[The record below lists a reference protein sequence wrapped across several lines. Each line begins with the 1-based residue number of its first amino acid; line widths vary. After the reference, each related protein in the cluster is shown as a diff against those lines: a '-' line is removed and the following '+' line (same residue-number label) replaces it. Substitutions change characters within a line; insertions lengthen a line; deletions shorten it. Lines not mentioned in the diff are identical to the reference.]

1 VAAEYVRS
9 INITYMTPS
18 DRLSKE
24 LILAALARLNEL
36 LREKEIMGELCIFG
50 GAAMVLAFDARESTR
65 DVDGIFAPKQE
76 VITLARQVAEEF
88 GFEPDW
94 LNDGVKGF
102 VSDRAEITADG
113 MPVFSNLRI
122 LRPTTEYLLAMK
134 CLASRAAEFGTEGD
148 RADIITL
155 LKRTGI
161 TDSVTACDL
170 VTRYY
175 KESFLPPRIRFY
187 IEELVAELITENSL

>member
-1 VAAEYVRS
+1 
-9 INITYMTPS
+9 
-18 DRLSKE
+18 
-24 LILAALARLNEL
+24 
-36 LREKEIMGELCIFG
+36 
-50 GAAMVLAFDARESTR
+50 MVLAFDARESTR
-65 DVDGIFAPKQE
+65 DVDGIFAPKQD
-76 VITLARQVAEEF
+76 VITSARQVAEEF

-102 VSDRAEITADG
+102 ISNDAEITADG

-134 CLASRAAEFGTEGD
+134 CLASRAADYGTEGD

-155 LKRTGI
+155 LKLTGI
-161 TDSVTACDL
+161 TDPATVCDL

-175 KESFLPPRIRFY
+175 KESLLPPRVRFY
-187 IEELVAELITENSL
+187 IEELVAELNPADNS

>member
-1 VAAEYVRS
+1 
-9 INITYMTPS
+9 MKPS
-18 DRLSKE
+18 DKLSKE

-36 LREKEIMGELCIFG
+36 LHEKGVMGELCIFG

-65 DVDGIFAPKQE
+65 DVDGIFVPKQD
-76 VITLARQVAEEF
+76 VIDSARQVAEEF

-102 VSDRAEITADG
+102 ISDDAEITSDG
-113 MPVFSNLRI
+113 MPIYSNLRI

-134 CLASRAAEFGTEGD
+134 CLASRTAEFGVEGD

-155 LKRTGI
+155 LKLTGI
-161 TDSVTACDL
+161 KDPAAVCDL
-170 VTRYY
+170 VVRYY
-175 KESFLPPRIRFY
+175 KESLLPPRVRFY
-187 IEELVAELITENSL
+187 IEELVSEIHQEESL

>member
-1 VAAEYVRS
+1 MLS
-9 INITYMTPS
+9 SN
-18 DRLSKE
+18 RLSKE
-24 LILAALARLNEL
+24 QILVALARLNDL
-36 LREKEIMGELCIFG
+36 LHEKGVMGEICIFG

-65 DVDGIFAPKQE
+65 DVDGIFVPKTD
-76 VITLARQVAEEF
+76 VIESARQVAAEF

-102 VSDRAEITADG
+102 ISDAAEITSDG
-113 MPVFSNLRI
+113 MPIYSNLRI

-155 LKRTGI
+155 IKLTGI
-161 TDSVTACDL
+161 RDSAAICDL
-170 VTRYY
+170 VVKYY
-175 KESFLPPRIRFY
+175 KESLLPPRVRFY
-187 IEELVAELITENSL
+187 IEELVSEINQEESS